1 MGLFPQT
8 FIEDLRAQADIVQV
22 VHDHVP
28 LRRAGASYKG
38 LCPFHGEKT
47 PSFHVNREKGFFH
60 CFGCGVGGDV
70 FKFVELHDKVGF
82 QDAVR
87 QLAQRFGMAV
97 PQPEHPGT
105 NREDEAL
112 RETLLRIHDVA
123 GAYFR
128 TQLEAPSGNHARRL
142 LRDRGLSTDTVER
155 LGVGLAPPGGGGLG
169 TYLLAQGFSRSQLV
183 RSGLIVER
191 DDGRTIDRFRN
202 RIMFPIC
209 RESGTTIGFG
219 GRAMDG
225 QQQPKYLNSPETP
238 IYTKGRTLYGLH
250 LTKADVRSL
259 GYAIVVEGYFDFA
272 QVLQTGS
279 TPVVA
284 TCGTALTLPQAK
296 LLRRFAAKVI
306 LCFDADAAGQ
316 TASERS
322 GDLLIGTGFQVNV
335 VALPSGQD
343 PDGFVQQH
351 GGTGFSRLLKSSR
364 SYLDYVLDRASEHH
378 DLGSDEGRRTFLTQ
392 MLTVAARLPDAPA
405 RDQFADRIAHK
416 ARMTEQ
422 VVRAEIRRAAVEK
435 RTIVKDRDLPVFGDV
450 KPAEKGIIWALM
462 RDVAPGVAAVAELE
476 PADLEGLKTASILQT
491 AHALRTW
498 PVETLSATLVD
509 RLTAV
514 EADLVRGIA
523 GDTLPPAPPNEC
535 VRTLKRLRWERE
547 QLTVQREI
555 DRLQEEDGS
564 LTDRIDA
571 LWHRKKELLHRI
583 ETLNT

>member
-306 LCFDADAAGQ
+306 LCFD
-316 TASERS
+316 E
-322 GDLLIGTGFQVNV
+322 IG
-335 VALPSGQD
+335 
-343 PDGFVQQH
+343 
-351 GGTGFSRLLKSSR
+351 
-364 SYLDYVLDRASEHH
+364 RASC
-378 DLGSDEGRRTFLTQ
+378 R
-392 MLTVAARLPDAPA
+392 
-405 RDQFADRIAHK
+405 
-416 ARMTEQ
+416 
-422 VVRAEIRRAAVEK
+422 
-435 RTIVKDRDLPVFGDV
+435 
-450 KPAEKGIIWALM
+450 
-462 RDVAPGVAAVAELE
+462 
-476 PADLEGLKTASILQT
+476 
-491 AHALRTW
+491 
-498 PVETLSATLVD
+498 
-509 RLTAV
+509 
-514 EADLVRGIA
+514 
-523 GDTLPPAPPNEC
+523 
-535 VRTLKRLRWERE
+535 ER
-547 QLTVQREI
+547 V
-555 DRLQEEDGS
+555 
-564 LTDRIDA
+564 
-571 LWHRKKELLHRI
+571 
-583 ETLNT
+583 